1 VSALLNSLL
10 DAQRLADCQ
19 RNAAELQS
27 MADEIK
33 ARNAARNARPAPVAP
48 VAPRVPRSDDYRPPY
63 GMSCALCGDYAV
75 AFLCRSCS
83 QVEVH

>member
-1 VSALLNSLL
+1 MSILLASL
-10 DAQRLADCQ
+10 DAERREACA
-19 RNAAELQS
+19 RNLAELQS

-48 VAPRVPRSDDYRPPY
+48 VAPRVPRSDDYRPY
-63 GMSCALCGDYAV
+63 RMSCLLCGDYAIRS
-75 AFLCRSCS
+75 LCDSCN